1 MAGTI
6 QVERISK
13 YYNRN
18 RPDEVRAL
26 SEVDL
31 TIAAGEALAV
41 NGASGCGK
49 TTLLGLVGCMSR
61 PTSGSVLLD
70 GRDVSRLP
78 ERFLGDIRRRT
89 FGFIFQQL
97 NLIKSI
103 SVLENTLLPLYPGK
117 LSMKEMKIRAETILA
132 RFDLTAR
139 AGVKVSR
146 LSGGEQQ
153 RVAIARALIHQPQVI
168 IADEPTAHLD
178 SVLAAELLEI
188 LDELNR
194 EGKTVLI
201 ATHDPFVSNHPLI
214 NRVIRMRDGRI
225 VD

>member
-1 MAGTI
+1 MI

-18 RPDEVRAL
+18 QPDEVRAL
-26 SEVDL
+26 SDIHL
-31 TIAAGEALAV
+31 TIAAGEALVV

-61 PTSGSVLLD
+61 PTSGSVLVD

-117 LSMKEMKIRAETILA
+117 LSMKEMKIRAEEILA
-132 RFDLTAR
+132 RFDLNTR
-139 AGVKVSR
+139 AGEKVSR

-178 SVLAAELLEI
+178 SVLAAELLDI
-188 LDELNR
+188 LSGLNR

-201 ATHDPFVSNHPLI
+201 ATHDPFVSNHSLI
-214 NRVIRMRDGRI
+214 DRVIRMRDGRI
-225 VD
+225 ID